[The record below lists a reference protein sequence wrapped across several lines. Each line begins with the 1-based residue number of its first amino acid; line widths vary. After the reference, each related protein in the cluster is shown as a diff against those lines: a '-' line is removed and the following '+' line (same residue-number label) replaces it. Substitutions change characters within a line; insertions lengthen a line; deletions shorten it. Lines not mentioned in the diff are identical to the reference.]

1 MLYNKVRLASPGNK
15 YKNAMSPKHIT
26 QYHKHKY
33 PVKRLVDLIPYEIP
47 SLRSRGKK
55 IMLMIAK
62 KMTEHFYIT
71 QYNVCLQ

>member
-1 MLYNKVRLASPGNK
+1 MSYNKVRLAFPGNK

-26 QYHKHKY
+26 QYYKHKY

-55 IMLMIAK
+55 NNAYDCK
-62 KMTEHFYIT
+62 KNDRAFLHYAI
-71 QYNVCLQ
+71 